1 MLQVDRQSAKPGAK
15 LEAGELQS
23 VDGDRGQPGE
33 RDLQGVVVQQRN
45 AQKRQRKKDEIDRDA
60 E

>member
-33 RDLQGVVVQQRN
+33 RDLQGVVVQ
-45 AQKRQRKKDEIDRDA
+45 
-60 E
+60 